1 MWASIMPF
9 FPRDAMASEVEAPP
23 PTLPRS
29 IGICLSGGGYRAA
42 AFHLGALGYLDHVGF
57 ASSKLKAIST
67 VSGGTFTG
75 VRYALSRVASQPFA
89 EFFRDFY
96 RDLIRFDLVELGL
109 ARLGTKPATETG
121 ARHNLIVALAHV
133 YAETFFRASD
143 GSTHLFGEI
152 LNADMDIEELAFNAT
167 EFRHGLAFRFQKSAK
182 GRIGNGR
189 ISITKEDA
197 AKIRLADIVAAS
209 SCFPGGFEPLAFPD
223 DFVWPGGTIPKDVER
238 SVAKRGEGP
247 IALMDGGIYDNQG
260 IESLLLADER
270 RDTDLDMFIISDADQ
285 PSGDLYPFP
294 EEETDDGMTVGTL
307 NLAAR
312 ALMIACAVTA
322 VIQGAGAFDAL
333 RAGSFTFWDFFRYI
347 IPTALAGLTAYL
359 LWWTRRT
366 IRKEMGRI
374 PSVGRAAWEDLRKLR
389 LGQLVGM
396 VRLRITSLFAMASS
410 IFMTRVRALV
420 YGRIYRDERYRH
432 RRVSNLIYDLLP
444 SRRFFFE
451 DRPDIEKPS
460 KALGRVVTVAVEMPT
475 TLWFEKDKPYQL
487 PCLVAAGQATLCY
500 NLMKLVAR
508 RFGSNPASYPD
519 DVANFWNELV
529 SDWSAMVADPYALI
543 EPLWPEARPSPP
555 DH

>member
-1 MWASIMPF
+1 
-9 FPRDAMASEVEAPP
+9 MASDLEASP
-23 PTLPRS
+23 PTLPSS

-42 AFHLGALGYLDHVGF
+42 AFHLGALAYLDHVGL

-75 VRYALSRVASQPFA
+75 VRYALSRVASASFA

-109 ARLGTKPATETG
+109 ARLGTKPNPQTREQPD
-121 ARHNLIVALAHV
+121 LIVAVAHV
-133 YAETFFRASD
+133 YAETFFRSGD

-152 LNADMDIEELAFNAT
+152 LDADIDIEEIAFNAT
-167 EFRHGLAFRFQKSAK
+167 EFRHGIAFRFQKSAQ
-182 GRIGNGR
+182 GRIGNGL

-223 DFVWPGGTIPKDVER
+223 DFVWPGGTIPEEVER

-270 RDTDLDMFIISDADQ
+270 RDTDLDMFIISDVDQ
-285 PSGDLYPFP
+285 PSDDMYPFP
-294 EEETDDGMTVGTL
+294 EKETATGMTVGAL

-322 VIQGAGAFDAL
+322 VIQGAGALDAL

-347 IPTALAGLTAYL
+347 IPTTLAGLTAYV

-389 LGQLVGM
+389 LGQLAGM
-396 VRLRITSLFAMASS
+396 VRLRITSLFAMAST
-410 IFMTRVRALV
+410 IFMGRVRALV
-420 YGRIYRDERYRH
+420 YGRIYRDERYQH

-444 SRRFFFE
+444 SRQFFFE
-451 DRPDIEKPS
+451 DRPDILKPS
-460 KALGRVVTVAVEMPT
+460 SALGRVVTVAVEMPT

-500 NLMKLVAR
+500 NLMKIVTR
-508 RFGSNPASYPD
+508 RFGSDPKSYQD
-519 DVANFWNELV
+519 DVADFWNKLV
-529 SDWSAMVADPYALI
+529 TDWSAMVADPYALL
-543 EPLWPEARPSPP
+543 EPLWSEARPRPP
-555 DH
+555 KPAEPPKPPKDDA

>member
-1 MWASIMPF
+1 
-9 FPRDAMASEVEAPP
+9 MASDLEASP
-23 PTLPRS
+23 PTLPSS

-42 AFHLGALGYLDHVGF
+42 AFHLGALAYLDHVGL

-75 VRYALSRVASQPFA
+75 VRYALSRVAGASFA

-96 RDLIRFDLVELGL
+96 RDLIRFDLVELAL
-109 ARLGTKPATETG
+109 ARLGTKPNPGPNPETR
-121 ARHNLIVALAHV
+121 AQPDLIVAVAHV
-133 YAETFFRASD
+133 YAETFFRSGD

-152 LNADMDIEELAFNAT
+152 LDADIDIEELAFNAT
-167 EFRHGLAFRFQKSAK
+167 EFRHGIAFRFQKSAK

-223 DFVWPGGTIPKDVER
+223 DFVWPGGAIPEEIER

-270 RDTDLDMFIISDADQ
+270 GDTDLDMFIISDVDQ
-285 PSGDLYPFP
+285 PSDDMYPFP
-294 EEETDDGMTVGTL
+294 EKETATGMTVGAL
-307 NLAAR
+307 NFAAR

-322 VIQGAGAFDAL
+322 VIQGAGAWDAL

-347 IPTALAGLTAYL
+347 IPTMLAGLTAYV

-389 LGQLVGM
+389 LGQLAGM
-396 VRLRITSLFAMASS
+396 VRLRITTLFAMAST
-410 IFMTRVRALV
+410 IFMARVRALV
-420 YGRIYRDERYRH
+420 YGRILSGRALSTSACLEPHLRSAPVAPILLRRPARHPQALQSTRPRRD
-432 RRVSNLIYDLLP
+432 P
-444 SRRFFFE
+444 SRSRCRRRSGSRRTSRTSSPVSSPRG
-451 DRPDIEKPS
+451 RPHS
-460 KALGRVVTVAVEMPT
+460 AT
-475 TLWFEKDKPYQL
+475 T
-487 PCLVAAGQATLCY
+487 
-500 NLMKLVAR
+500 
-508 RFGSNPASYPD
+508 
-519 DVANFWNELV
+519 
-529 SDWSAMVADPYALI
+529 
-543 EPLWPEARPSPP
+543 
-555 DH
+555 